1 MPGRQEALQ
10 AYDDQAA
17 DLVVAGTEDGFTV
30 VFNANFDASHM
41 DECACCRFAWFTRRA
56 SYLSNPCERLR
67 DGDGDEDMNA
77 MDVRLHDIAEPLPE
91 GQAASLV

>member
-1 MPGRQEALQ
+1 LQ

-41 DECACCRFAWFTRRA
+41 DGCA
-56 SYLSNPCERLR
+56 LLPLR
-67 DGDGDEDMNA
+67 VVHEA
-77 MDVRLHDIAEPLPE
+77 C
-91 GQAASLV
+91 